1 VDKDIGKVLIHSEQI
16 AQAVRVLAQKLNKDY
31 KHQTPVLVGV
41 LNGSF
46 IFMADLVRQLS
57 FAHEVQFIQ
66 VASYKD
72 NESTGF
78 VGLQSDISISV
89 KSRDVIIIE
98 DIIDSG
104 VTIKYLHSY
113 FNDRRAKSIKV
124 CTLLNRCKTY
134 KSDYIGFE
142 LTTDK
147 FLVGY
152 GLDLDNQFRN
162 FPYIIECGGD

>member
-1 VDKDIGKVLIHSEQI
+1 LNKELGKVLIHSEQI

-57 FAHEVQFIQ
+57 FVHEVQFIQ

-72 NESTGF
+72 NKSTGF
-78 VGLQSDISISV
+78 VSVVGDSSVSIE
-89 KSRDVIIIE
+89 SRDVIVVE

-104 VTIKYLHSY
+104 VTVTFLKEHLESWH
-113 FNDRRAKSIKV
+113 AKTIKV
-124 CTLLNRCKTY
+124 CTLLNRCKTF
-134 KSDYIGFE
+134 KADYIGFE

-162 FPYIIECGGD
+162 FPYIIECGGE